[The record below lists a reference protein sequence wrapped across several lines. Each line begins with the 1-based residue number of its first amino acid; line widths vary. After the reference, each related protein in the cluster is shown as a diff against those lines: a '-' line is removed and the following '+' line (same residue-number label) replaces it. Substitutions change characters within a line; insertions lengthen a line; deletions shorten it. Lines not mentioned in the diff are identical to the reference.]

1 MDILFY
7 GRFLDEVYLDN
18 AATTYPKPEKVYSSI
33 LNYMK
38 NVGASPGRGGYEN
51 ALTGDRM
58 VYKCRQSLINLFN
71 FNKIENVVFTS
82 NITASL
88 NILIKSIVKD
98 GWHVITSSMDHNSV
112 IRPLFSLEKSNKIE
126 LDILNCS
133 KEGLINIED
142 FKNAIKDSTRLVV
155 LSHASNIVGTIQPLE
170 TIGKICKEKGIYFII
185 DSAQTA
191 GVLPLNFQ
199 NLNCNALAFTGHKS
213 LLGPQGIG
221 GFIIDDELNNIATN
235 FIEGGTGSLS
245 ESTLQPDFLP
255 DKFESGTMNTPGIA
269 GLLASIEYINEE
281 GLNAIKERE
290 EYLSREFINGLLN
303 IDSVKVYG
311 PLDASLRTATI
322 SINSSK
328 IDNSEL
334 GFLLDSEFGI
344 MVRTGLHCAPL
355 AHKTIGSF
363 PQGTL
368 RFSFGAFND
377 IKDINYALYAL
388 NSILNRM

>member
-1 MDILFY
+1 MK
-7 GRFLDEVYLDN
+7 VYLDN

-112 IRPLFSLEKSNKIE
+112 IRPLVSLEKSNKIE

-133 KEGLINIED
+133 EEGLINIED
-142 FKNAIKDSTRLVV
+142 FKNAIKDSTKLVV

-170 TIGKICKEKGIYFII
+170 AIGKICKEKGIYFII

-269 GLLASIEYINEE
+269 GLLAGIEYINEE

-290 EYLSREFINGLLN
+290 EYLSKEFINGLLN

>member
-1 MDILFY
+1 MK
-7 GRFLDEVYLDN
+7 VYLDN

-38 NVGASPGRGGYEN
+38 NIGASPGRGGYEN
-51 ALTGDRM
+51 ALIGDRM
-58 VYKCRQSLINLFN
+58 VYKCRISLMNLFS

-112 IRPLFSLEKSNKIE
+112 LRPLVSLEKASKIQ
-126 LDILNCS
+126 LDILSCS
-133 KEGLINIED
+133 QEGLLDIKD
-142 FKNAIKDSTRLVV
+142 FKNKIKDNTKLVV
-155 LSHASNIVGTIQPLE
+155 LSHASNIIGTIQPLE
-170 TIGKICKEKGIYFII
+170 EIGKICKDKGIYFII

-191 GVLPLNFQ
+191 GILPLDFQ
-199 NLNCNALAFTGHKS
+199 KLNCDAIAFTGHKA

-245 ESTLQPDFLP
+245 ESTIQPDFLP

-269 GLLASIEYINEE
+269 GLLAGIEYINKE
-281 GLNAIKERE
+281 GLFTIKERE
-290 EYLSREFINGLLN
+290 EYLCKEFINGLLN
-303 IDSVKVYG
+303 INSIKVYG
-311 PLDASLRTATI
+311 PLDSSLRTATI

-334 GFLLDSEFGI
+334 GFLLDNEFGI

-355 AHKTIGSF
+355 AHKSIGSF

-388 NSILNRM
+388 NNILNRM

>member
-1 MDILFY
+1 MKI
-7 GRFLDEVYLDN
+7 YLDN

-88 NILIKSIVKD
+88 NILIKSIVED
-98 GWHVITSSMDHNSV
+98 GWHVITSAMDHNSV
-112 IRPLFSLEKSNKIE
+112 IRPLVSLEKSNKIK

-133 KEGLINIED
+133 EEGLINIED
-142 FKNAIKDSTRLVV
+142 FKNAIKDNTKLVV

-191 GVLPLNFQ
+191 GVLPLDFQ
-199 NLNCNALAFTGHKS
+199 DLNCNALAFTGHKA

-221 GFIIDDELNNIATN
+221 GFIIDDKLNNIATN

-269 GLLASIEYINEE
+269 GLLAGIEYINEE
-281 GLNAIKERE
+281 GLNTIKERE

-303 IDSVKVYG
+303 INSIKVYG

-388 NSILNRM
+388 NSILSRM

>member
-1 MDILFY
+1 MLFY

-112 IRPLFSLEKSNKIE
+112 IRPLVSLEKSNKIE

-133 KEGLINIED
+133 EEGLINIED
-142 FKNAIKDSTRLVV
+142 FKNAIKDSTKLVV

-170 TIGKICKEKGIYFII
+170 AIGKICKEKGIYFII

-269 GLLASIEYINEE
+269 GLLAGIEYINEE